1 MADARVKYRWN
12 ITPAPPGEVAFL
24 AAELK
29 VSPLLARCLH
39 NRGIRTVEAAAD
51 FLAPRLRQ
59 LSDPFLLPNLTLA
72 VERLRLAHQQRE
84 PLVIFGDYDVD
95 GISATALLVS
105 FFAELG
111 WQVHSYLPDRI
122 AEGYGLTA
130 ESAANCVAKHPCS
143 VLLAVDC
150 GSTSVEPIA
159 WLRQQG
165 TEVLVLD
172 HHQVSTPPP
181 EPLALVNPQLLSRDP
196 WGLRHLCSA
205 GLAFKLAHGFLK
217 QARAQGLPGA
227 DQVDLRRYLDLVALG
242 TVADVVPLS
251 GENRIL
257 VSRGLERICAT
268 ARPGLQALTQVAQ
281 GGSRTSSWEVGYQLA
296 PRLNA
301 AGRMEHAS
309 DALEL
314 LLTQDATRAQSL
326 ARALDTRNRERQQVE
341 RAMAERIIK
350 DLRGRFDQSRDTAI
364 VEGDASWHIGVVG
377 IVASRVVHEFHR
389 PTLILGGD
397 GEIWRG
403 SGRSIEGFDLA
414 AALGQCADLLVRH
427 GGHAMAAGLAI
438 RPERVDALRVRLAEL
453 AAAALTPD
461 QLQPV
466 LRLDAEVSLEEIQL
480 DALRELERLHPLGQ
494 ANPAVQVQLGRLTLA
509 RPPQPLGQTGQH
521 VKLWVTD
528 GRRQAEVV
536 WWGGAGKPAPDGR
549 FDLAAAPQIN
559 EFNGR
564 TTVQLRLL
572 DWQPAD

>member
-1 MADARVKYRWN
+1 MKYRWT
-12 ITPAPPGEVAFL
+12 IAPAPPGEVAFL

-39 NRGIRTVEAAAD
+39 NRGIRTLEAATD

-84 PLVIFGDYDVD
+84 RLVIFGDYDVD

-217 QARAQGLPGA
+217 QARAHGLPGA

-350 DLRGRFDQSRDTAI
+350 DLRGRFDESRDTAI

-414 AALGQCADLLVRH
+414 AALEQCADLLVRH
-427 GGHAMAAGLAI
+427 GGHSMAAGLAI
-438 RPERVDALRVRLAEL
+438 RPERVDALRARLNEL
-453 AAAALTPD
+453 AATALTPD

-466 LRLDAEVSLEEIQL
+466 LRLDAEVSLEEIPL

-528 GRRQAEVV
+528 GRRRAEVV

-572 DWQPAD
+572 DWRSAD